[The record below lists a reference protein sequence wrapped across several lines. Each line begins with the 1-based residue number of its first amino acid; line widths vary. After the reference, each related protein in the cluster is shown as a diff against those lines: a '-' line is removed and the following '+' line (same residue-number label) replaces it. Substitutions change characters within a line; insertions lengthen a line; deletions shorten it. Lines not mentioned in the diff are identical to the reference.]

1 MSYLREVVIDPAA
14 NKTTARARG
23 CTSVRRLAVLVAAL
37 ALGAPA
43 ARAGAAEPPDE
54 KTAQAKA
61 LSQEANALYAVGDF
75 AQAAEKYQS
84 AYKLKPD
91 PALLYNAA
99 QSSRMA
105 GNNEKALL
113 LYKNY
118 AMFYPNARNITN
130 VELQITKLQEAI
142 SAQHKAQ
149 TQPPTTTEPTAG
161 ASTGVPA
168 WTGVTT
174 TPAATGST
182 AESGG
187 AAATSTPAN
196 PSGAGATG
204 LRPTDPSSSSGA
216 VPGTTLTETAPA
228 PSGDTPLYKKWWL
241 WTAVGVAA
249 GGVAAVVLLSGRS
262 SKAWSTAPDFG
273 PGAAN

>member
-1 MSYLREVVIDPAA
+1 MSYLRAIAIDSAA
-14 NKTTARARG
+14 KRTTTR
-23 CTSVRRLAVLVAAL
+23 TSARRLAVLVAAL
-37 ALGAPA
+37 ALATPV
-43 ARAGAAEPPDE
+43 ARASAAEPPDE

-61 LSQEANALYAVGDF
+61 LSQEANSLYAVGDF
-75 AQAAEKYQS
+75 AQAAERYQS

-91 PALLYNAA
+91 AALLYNAA

-118 AMFYPNARNITN
+118 AMFYPNARNIPN

-149 TQPPTTTEPTAG
+149 TQPPTSTEPTAG
-161 ASTGVPA
+161 GTTGVPA
-168 WTGVTT
+168 WTGVNT
-174 TPAATGST
+174 TPATASPST
-182 AESGG
+182 EASG
-187 AAATSTPAN
+187 AATSAPTTT
-196 PSGAGATG
+196 SGTGATGATG
-204 LRPTDPSSSSGA
+204 LRASNSSSSGA
-216 VPGTTLTETAPA
+216 VPGTTLTESAPP
-228 PSGDTPLYKKWWL
+228 PSEGTPLYKKWWL

-249 GGVAAVVLLSGRS
+249 GGVAAVVLLSGGS

-273 PGAAN
+273 PGAAK